1 MFWPKTS
8 VIGFIISAVHHNF
21 DISYTPSHFTLC
33 CWKLN
38 LINNLHIPW
47 LLLVTDSLG
56 GLGFL
61 FVVATLGVLGSVD
74 GGVEAPFV
82 DGAFG
87 GLVEIAFVNGAFD
100 VPTVVPLV
108 DITVVDGTV
117 DALVD
122 GTVDAFVDGTVVALV
137 DGTVDA
143 FVDGTVVAL
152 VDGTVDASVD
162 GSVDAFVDGTVDASV
177 DGSVDAF
184 VDGTVDALVDGTVD
198 AFVDGTVDASVDGIV
213 DAFVDGTLD
222 VFWVDGTFDGTEEDE
237 TPTTDGGGDATVVE
251 LANVDSFTLVPLSKL
266 VLFDGLALVLKCA
279 VTLFEGSDEVK
290 FRFVGVVVFEDT
302 LALLVLLLLAV
313 GICVVETLLGLATER
328 EWFNIWLWFAVTF
341 TW

>member
-8 VIGFIISAVHHNF
+8 VIGFLF
-21 DISYTPSHFTLC
+21 QQFLFTTILIFPTQQLILLKC

-38 LINNLHIPW
+38 LINNLHIP
-47 LLLVTDSLG
+47 LSPLVTEGLG
-56 GLGFL
+56 GLVFL
-61 FVVATLGVLGSVD
+61 IVVAMLGVLGSVD
-74 GGVEAPFV
+74 GGVEVPFV

-87 GLVEIAFVNGAFD
+87 GLVERAFVNGAFD

-122 GTVDAFVDGTVVALV
+122 GTVDALV
-137 DGTVDA
+137 DGT
-143 FVDGTVVAL
+143 
-152 VDGTVDASVD
+152 
-162 GSVDAFVDGTVDASV
+162 
-177 DGSVDAF
+177 VDAF

-198 AFVDGTVDASVDGIV
+198 AFVDGTVDAFVDSTI
-213 DAFVDGTLD
+213 DAFVDGTVD

-237 TPTTDGGGDATVVE
+237 APTIDGEGDATVVE
-251 LANVDSFTLVPLSKL
+251 LADVDSFTLVPLSKL

-279 VTLFEGSDEVK
+279 VTLFEGCDMVK
-290 FRFVGVVVFEDT
+290 FRFVGVVVFEDPFT
-302 LALLVLLLLAV
+302 LLVLLILAV
-313 GICVVETLLGLATER
+313 GIRVVETLLGLVTER
-328 EWFNIWLWFAVTF
+328 EWFNILLWFAVTF